1 MRVLMVCTGNICR
14 SPTAAAVFDH
24 LAKEMQLGKDVRAD
38 SCGLH
43 GYHVG
48 ERPDARAVATAKS
61 HGIHVPPTPARQ
73 IQPEDFAAFELIP
86 AMDRGHLSQLN
97 RRCPPAYAHKLRLFL
112 EAVPD
117 TIDVPDPYY
126 GSARDFEHALEL
138 IEAGAR
144 AWLAQIAKSNQ
155 LRRT

>member
-24 LAKEMQLGKDVRAD
+24 LGKGMQLGTDVRAD

-48 ERPDARAVATAKS
+48 ERPDARAVAAAKS

-73 IQPEDFAAFELIP
+73 IRSEDFAAFELIL
-86 AMDRGHLSQLN
+86 AMGRGHLSELN
-97 RRCPPAYAHKLRLFL
+97 RLCPPAYAHKLRLFL

-117 TIDVPDPYY
+117 AIDVPDPYY
-126 GSARDFEHALEL
+126 GSARDFDHALEL
-138 IEAGAR
+138 IVAGAQ
-144 AWLAQIAKSNQ
+144 AWLAEIARGDQ
-155 LRRT
+155 TRRT